1 MRKVER
7 MASAMSAASI
17 LGAIRDIVTTGVSSV
32 IYSHGDVYLAEG
44 RKCFFK
50 CPSDTVILQYPVKK
64 YCLSSIDSKMEY
76 FATNKGKLVANPST
90 LTEDEILALHELLLY
105 GPGDLVPILTL
116 TMENST
122 PALPME
128 ILTYDNPAAGAGK
141 QKFCQGVTAELKKD
155 PLSDYAFNY
164 DVVEA
169 IRTESRVAGQ
179 HHAKHVILI
188 TACTICN
195 IDNLPPEGPIT
206 RAATAPGYDIL
217 QSLARHESA
226 KVHQL
231 HAVGLTQYGVV
242 ATMPSLYSTKANT
255 KHVAASAASGGA
267 GAAAPASSGG
277 GGGGAAAFAV
287 PSAAVVAGAAAF
299 AVPSAAVVA
308 GAAPSAAGAAPPAPK
323 GWLHSILKACGLR
336 ANSFPLG
343 RNIFP
348 GSTIRTY
355 DKDGMGGG
363 ARKNYRTCRN
373 KHKARKSSR
382 RTRRSKPRR
391 HCTRRGTRHRWTR
404 SSNGVPLH
412 ASSSAQ
418 SDHQRNVRSTTAG

>member
-1 MRKVER
+1 
-7 MASAMSAASI
+7 MSAAST

-76 FATNKGKLVANPST
+76 FATNKGKLAADPST
-90 LTEDEILALHELLLY
+90 LTEDERLALHELLLY

-116 TMENST
+116 TMEAST
-122 PALPME
+122 SIPME
-128 ILTYDNPAAGAGK
+128 IFTYDNPAAGAGK
-141 QKFCQGVTAELKKD
+141 QEFCQGVTAELKKD

-169 IRTESRVAGQ
+169 IRTESRVAGH

-188 TACTICN
+188 TACTVCN
-195 IDNLPPEGPIT
+195 IDNLPSEGPIT

-217 QSLARHESA
+217 QSLASHESA

-255 KHVAASAASGGA
+255 KHVATPAASGGGAASFAVPSAAFVA
-267 GAAAPASSGG
+267 GAGS
-277 GGGGAAAFAV
+277 GGAAAFAV
-287 PSAAVVAGAAAF
+287 PSAAVVAGAA
-299 AVPSAAVVA
+299 P
-308 GAAPSAAGAAPPAPK
+308 AAGAAPPAPK

-348 GSTIRTY
+348 HSVVPTF
-355 DKDGMGGG
+355 DKDGYRFSGG
-363 ARKNYRTCRN
+363 ARKKYRTRRN
-373 KHKARKSSR
+373 KRKARKSSR
-382 RTRRSKPRR
+382 RSR
-391 HCTRRGTRHRWTR
+391 H
-404 SSNGVPLH
+404 
-412 ASSSAQ
+412 
-418 SDHQRNVRSTTAG
+418 